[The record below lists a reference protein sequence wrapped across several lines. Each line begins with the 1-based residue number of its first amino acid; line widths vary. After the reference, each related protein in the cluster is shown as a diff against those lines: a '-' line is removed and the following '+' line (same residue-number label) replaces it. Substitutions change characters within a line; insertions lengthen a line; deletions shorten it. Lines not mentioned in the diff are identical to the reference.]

1 MPGDLYYMIN
11 ICFSLFI
18 TGILMGSG
26 PCLLSCGPIL
36 LSYIAGTK
44 SSAIG
49 GLRCWFLFS
58 FSKLLSA
65 ILLGFIASLAGVSLL
80 RRFYWEAPGYIIW
93 LLTGSFIIFL
103 GVMVFAGAHTK
114 FRLCSRLNQT
124 MIQRDT
130 KSLVILG
137 LLIGALPCVPLLGI
151 LSYIAMIST
160 HYWHGIAMGG
170 AFGFGTIIS
179 PLIFGSMIAG
189 AITGLKI
196 FQNSKAAII
205 FQRICGFILIFLGA
219 HIVQKTLME
228 YMLAR

>member
-1 MPGDLYYMIN
+1 MIN

-44 SSAIG
+44 SSALG

-58 FSKLLSA
+58 FSKLVSA
-65 ILLGFIASLAGVSLL
+65 IFLGFIAGLAGVTLL
-80 RRFYWEAPGYIIW
+80 RRFYWDMPGYIMW
-93 LLTGSFIIFL
+93 FLTGCFIIFL
-103 GVMVFAGAHTK
+103 GFMVFIGSHTK
-114 FRLCSRLNQT
+114 FKLCSRLNQS

-130 KSLVILG
+130 KSLVALG
-137 LLIGALPCVPLLGI
+137 LLIGALPCVPLLGV

-160 HYWHGIAMGG
+160 HYWHGIAMGA
-170 AFGFGTIIS
+170 AFGLGTIIS

-196 FQNSKAAII
+196 FQNSKAALI
-205 FQRICGFILIFLGA
+205 FQRICGLVLMFLGA
-219 HIVQKTLME
+219 HIAIKTFME
-228 YMLAR
+228 YTLAR